1 MIAVVGLVAVV
12 VLATASVQATTV
24 NWATGNAYMDNL
36 GNTFHVAYSS
46 FPAESDIYG
55 QGDKECDKVTLGTGS
70 GILDLTL
77 WVPQTVLVNP
87 MTFQIGWTGDMTATD
102 TKSNVYYLTRDITVN
117 GITKSLVNPMVHDVT
132 YYTDYLQINA
142 GNPVAFG
149 NIIVTPLGWVN
160 QLGGGNY
167 AVLGR
172 DVSAEF
178 TLTPEPAT
186 MALLALG
193 GIGMLL
199 RRRRN
204 K

>member
-1 MIAVVGLVAVV
+1 
-12 VLATASVQATTV
+12 
-24 NWATGNAYMDNL
+24 
-36 GNTFHVAYSS
+36 
-46 FPAESDIYG
+46 
-55 QGDKECDKVTLGTGS
+55 
-70 GILDLTL
+70 
-77 WVPQTVLVNP
+77 
-87 MTFQIGWTGDMTATD
+87 
-102 TKSNVYYLTRDITVN
+102 
-117 GITKSLVNPMVHDVT
+117 MVHDVT